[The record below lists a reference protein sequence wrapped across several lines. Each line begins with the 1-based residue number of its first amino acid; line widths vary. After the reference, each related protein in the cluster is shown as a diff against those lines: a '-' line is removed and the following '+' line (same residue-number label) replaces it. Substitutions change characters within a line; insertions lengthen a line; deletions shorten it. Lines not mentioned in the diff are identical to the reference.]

1 MATRTRRCH
10 RCKTPLPSD
19 VARLVRLLDTPPG
32 RWPER
37 TPPALRDLVQHV
49 QWAAEDAPEAPAA
62 EVFARGFRDWAG
74 VAPEALPTAFA
85 HIETDPP
92 DEWF

>member
-1 MATRTRRCH
+1 
-10 RCKTPLPSD
+10 
-19 VARLVRLLDTPPG
+19 
-32 RWPER
+32 
-37 TPPALRDLVQHV
+37 VQHV
-49 QWAAEDAPEAPAA
+49 QWAAEDAPEAPAM